1 MDRLPNGND
10 LTAGEMTS
18 LRLIVAQSFMSLS
31 SLPAPRRARLV
42 ELGLIRVALGGI
54 MATPAGRM
62 VGRR

>member
-10 LTAGEMTS
+10 LTTDEMTT
-18 LRLIVAQSFMSLS
+18 LRLIVRQSFMSRS
-31 SLPAPRRARLV
+31 SLSAECRVRLV
-42 ELGLIRVALGGI
+42 ELGLIRAALGGV